1 MKRESYITE
10 RNTEKLQNTAV
21 ARLMLAFLGAI
32 FVINAFI
39 LDRIMGKTSGLGD
52 ISAFLGAILL
62 AAPLVFMA
70 VRDLIRGH
78 IHMTELA
85 AVAVLAS
92 FALGDFKVSGVI
104 AFFLLASE
112 LIETRTALGA
122 QAAVES
128 LIRLTPTVANV
139 IGPDGNETEREAH
152 LLNPGEHVRVRPG
165 DNIPADGK
173 VVSGEGT
180 VNQASITGESI
191 PVDKLPGDTVFAGT
205 QNSSGTLEIEV
216 TQAGTDTTLGK
227 VRRLILEAELTKTPL
242 MSFVDKY
249 AGYYTPLMLIIALL
263 VVAFTQDLSRA
274 ITVLVIVCP
283 CAFILATPTA
293 IVAGLAT
300 AARLGI
306 LIKNVRDLERAGQL
320 DAFIF
325 DKTGT
330 LTTGQLAVVRV
341 GTQPGIEA
349 EDLLR
354 KAASLEHFSNHP
366 VAKAVVNV
374 AREAE
379 IEFSDV
385 KRFKEIAGKGV
396 LGEMNGAS
404 VMVGRDSWLEE
415 EGINLGNLP
424 AKITEE
430 ASGYSILYVAS
441 NGKVIGWLGLED
453 RTRPEAREAIR
464 ELRENGVQRTVM
476 ITGDRET
483 IARRVAEEMVC
494 SEYQAEALPKTKLD
508 LVESLKREGYTVAVV
523 GDGVNDAPALAAGD
537 IGIAMGAA
545 GSDVAL
551 NSASIA
557 LMNNE
562 LNRLPFLLK
571 LSRKVRWVV
580 NQNLLVGLFFV
591 VGGITFATLGYLNP
605 IAAAVLHNIG
615 SFIVIFNSA
624 RLVRYGE
631 EFTPHA
637 ELVKQTS

>member
-1 MKRESYITE
+1 MKRESYITD
-10 RNTEKLQNTAV
+10 RSTEKLKKTAV
-21 ARLMLAFLGAI
+21 ARLMFAFLGAI

-39 LDRIMGKTSGLGD
+39 LDGITGKTSGLGE
-52 ISAFLGAILL
+52 ISAFIGAILL
-62 AAPLVFMA
+62 GAPLVYMA
-70 VRDLIRGH
+70 VRDLIKGH

-92 FALGDFKVSGVI
+92 FALGDFKISGVI

-128 LIRLTPTVANV
+128 LIRLTPTMASV
-139 IGPDGNETEREAH
+139 INEDGSESEREAH
-152 LLNPGEHVRVRPG
+152 LLKPGERIRVRPG
-165 DNIPADGK
+165 DNIPADGT
-173 VVSGEGT
+173 VISGEGT

-191 PVDKLPGDTVFAGT
+191 PVDKMRGDPVFAGT
-205 QNSSGTLEIEV
+205 QNISGTLEIEV
-216 TQAGTDTTLGK
+216 TKAGKDTTLGK
-227 VRRLILEAELTKTPL
+227 VRKLILEAELTKTPL
-242 MSFVDKY
+242 MSFVDRY
-249 AGYYTPLMLIIALL
+249 AGYYTPLMLIVALL
-263 VVAFTQDLSRA
+263 VVAFTRDLSRA

-320 DAFIF
+320 NAFIF

-341 GTQPGIEA
+341 GTAEGIDA
-349 EDLLR
+349 EELLR
-354 KAASLEHFSNHP
+354 KASSLEHFSNHP
-366 VAKAVVNV
+366 VAKAVVNI

-379 IEFSDV
+379 IEFYEV
-385 KRFKEIAGKGV
+385 KRFKEIPGKGV
-396 LGEMNGAS
+396 SGEINGDI
-404 VMVGRDSWLEE
+404 VMVGRDTWLKENGVNPEE
-415 EGINLGNLP
+415 LTS
-424 AKITEE
+424 KIAEE
-430 ASGYSILYVAS
+430 ASGFSVLYVAS
-441 NGKVIGWLGLED
+441 GNKVIGWLGLED
-453 RTRPEAREAIR
+453 RTRPEARDAIR
-464 ELRENGVQRTVM
+464 ELREIGVSRTVM

-508 LVESLKREGYTVAVV
+508 LVESLKKEGYTVAVV

-562 LNRLPFLLK
+562 LNRLPFLLR

-591 VGGITFATLGYLNP
+591 VGGITFAALGFLNP
-605 IAAAVLHNIG
+605 IAAAILHNIG

-637 ELVKQTS
+637 QLVQQTT